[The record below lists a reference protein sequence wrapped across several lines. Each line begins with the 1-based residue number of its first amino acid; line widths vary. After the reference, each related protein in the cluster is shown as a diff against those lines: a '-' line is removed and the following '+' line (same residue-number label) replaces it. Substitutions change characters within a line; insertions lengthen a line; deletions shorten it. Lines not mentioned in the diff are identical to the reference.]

1 MKDKIT
7 YPKIAVAQIPSIAG
21 DITANIATHLIAI
34 ERAAQ
39 LGVSY
44 VVFPE
49 LSLTG
54 YEPELA
60 STLAFTLDDPR
71 LQPLIDAAISHNIH
85 IGVGAPLRAEGGIH
99 IGLLILTPAGRVDS
113 YAKIHLHPT
122 EEQYFITGTTHHVW
136 ELEGLQIADA
146 ICADTSHAIH
156 IRSCAERGAEVYIAG
171 VVISESGYDA
181 DASVLQR
188 YSQEL
193 DILVAIANHNRPTG
207 GWQCAGRS
215 AIWVGGRLLAS
226 ANETDHALVI
236 AEKEKNNWLGQVINL
251 SLTNRNR
258 DKGVR

>member
-1 MKDKIT
+1 M
-7 YPKIAVAQIPSIAG
+7 PHSKIAVAQIPSIAG
-21 DITANIATHLIAI
+21 DVTANIATHLIAI

-71 LQPLIDAAISHNIH
+71 LQPLIDAAISYNIY
-85 IGVGAPLRAEGGIH
+85 IGIGAPLRAEGGIH
-99 IGLLILTPAGRVDS
+99 IGLLILTPTGKVDS

-122 EEQYFITGTTHHVW
+122 EEQYFIAGTTHHVW

-146 ICADTSHAIH
+146 ICADTSHAVH
-156 IRSCAERGAEVYIAG
+156 IRSCVERGAEVYMAG
-171 VVISESGYDA
+171 VVISGAGYDE
-181 DASVLQR
+181 DARVLQR

-193 DILVAIANHNRPTG
+193 DILVAIANHNQPTG
-207 GWQCAGRS
+207 GWQCTGRS

-226 ANETDHALVI
+226 ANETNNALVI
-236 AEKEKNNWLGQVINL
+236 AEKQDDTWAGNIIEI
-251 SLTNRNR
+251 
-258 DKGVR
+258 